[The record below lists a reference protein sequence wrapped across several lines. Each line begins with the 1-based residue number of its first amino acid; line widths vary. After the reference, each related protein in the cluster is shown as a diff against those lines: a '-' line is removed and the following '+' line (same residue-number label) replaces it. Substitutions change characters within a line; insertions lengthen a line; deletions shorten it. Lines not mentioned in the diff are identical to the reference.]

1 MPKVVVVGSINMDLV
16 AQASRFPEPGET
28 LSGERFVTCPGGKG
42 ANQAVAASR
51 LGAQVV
57 MVGAVGDDAFGRE
70 LVDGLDREGVVT
82 RHVKTVEGT
91 ATGVA
96 LITVA
101 GGENTIIVIPGANHA
116 LTPADVEA
124 AEADIASADV
134 VLTQLEVPL
143 ATVETVAI
151 LAEKHGV
158 PLILNPAPAAQLP
171 AELLARVTLLTPNEH
186 ELALALNQP
195 GTPFPD
201 LLAQLPGK
209 VVMTRGEHGAYH
221 VDTQGAVYHQPGFKV
236 DVVDTTGAG
245 DTYNAALAAHLQ
257 LGLKPAMRAAAA
269 AAAMSVT
276 RFGAQGGMPTADE
289 LAAFLAEQTA

>member
-1 MPKVVVVGSINMDLV
+1 MDLV
-16 AQASRFPEPGET
+16 AQAGRFPAPGET

-82 RHVKTVEGT
+82 RHVKVAEGT

-101 GGENTIIVIPGANHA
+101 EGENTIIVIPGANHA

-143 ATVETVAI
+143 AAVEAAAQ

-158 PLILNPAPAAQLP
+158 PLILNPAPAMKLP
-171 AELLARVTLLTPNEH
+171 AELLARAALLTPNEH
-186 ELALALNQP
+186 ELAIVLDQP
-195 GTPFPD
+195 DTPFPD
-201 LLAQLPGK
+201 LLALLPGQ
-209 VVMTRGEHGAYH
+209 VVMTKGEHGAYH
-221 VDTQGAVYHQPGFKV
+221 VDSAGAFYHQPGFKV
-236 DVVDTTGAG
+236 DALDTTGAG
-245 DTYNAALAAHLQ
+245 DTFNAALAAHLQ
-257 LGLKPAMRAAAA
+257 QGLKPAMHAASAAAA
-269 AAAMSVT
+269 LSVT
-276 RFGAQGGMPTADE
+276 RFGAQGGMPTLGE
-289 LAAFLAEQTA
+289 LATFLAEQTA